1 MNIFY
6 SQVDGAVQT
15 ELNARGNSGKNRTTR
30 DIDFM
35 VGKLANV
42 QISAYNTGS
51 ADPQSLIAEPYG
63 TLGGTKLTT
72 GRYMPSG
79 DGGFLT
85 NPTYIVTSIIT
96 DKSGQAVLNEDK
108 KTDTSHR
115 IGPYITQV
123 SIDIGDHSMGLL
135 NKATFNITIPNPT
148 RDLDGIENTWFY
160 PGRYVKIEIVH
171 PETAIITGVENRL
184 STGSLFGSL
193 SQEDYDGKLKKM
205 YPSLVNELDKFKN
218 EIRQLNLFSFQGLIT
233 SFDFSYTED
242 GTVEATI
249 SLTGTSNTYTDVS
262 MLMNPETK
270 TATPK
275 DVNYTFAPPSVAKLS
290 GQKPDTGSIE
300 FYGQLYNQFETVRNK
315 YKLDKDIKND
325 PPVLIPFFPPDPK
338 EERNDSFILYGQM
351 YTNTIT
357 LPNYPSFVLDPSL
370 SLNQTSQQA
379 EYDKKKTA
387 YDKRNQS
394 FTTTQ
399 RYVTLGGLIQFVN
412 KYIIEKL
419 KGSAVTATIMC
430 DDLHCFS
437 NYYQSLTSCV
447 PDQILLL
454 PANTPTYGFNVYPT
468 SDTDSLIFY
477 PTVVQAML
485 TKNITWPGV
494 YSTTANQEKIY
505 PTRIFL
511 NLEYIQQV
519 LNALSETNTKQFTL
533 KTFFA
538 NISARISYATG
549 GAIDLKLVT
558 NDTNTNVLHFMDT
571 KYLKSIDPTKK
582 VEPYSVPMLA
592 NHKNGT
598 IVRSFTFQAKL
609 PANVKNL
616 SYVLNSGTNVSESE
630 IAPYLN
636 FMYNSKD
643 VNAINAAKLKY
654 KEKHE
659 TVLKN
664 LTEAKTSYGLIPFSQ
679 ENTTKLYKA
688 LVEYVKF
695 PYDDIMK
702 SQQMTAPVFPF
713 DVDFEIDGINGL
725 RYGDVLTFDGL
736 PEKYR
741 NNTVFSIIGITHDVS
756 TEGVWTTKIKCIMRP
771 NIG

>member
-6 SQVDGAVQT
+6 SQVDDAVQT

-42 QISAYNTGS
+42 QISAYNSGS

-79 DGGFLT
+79 NRGFLT

-96 DKSGQAVLNEDK
+96 DKTGQAVLKEDE

-123 SIDIGDHSMGLL
+123 SVDIGDHSMGLL

-171 PETAIITGVENRL
+171 PETAIISGVENRL

-275 DVNYTFAPPSVAKLS
+275 DVNYTFATSSVAELS

-300 FYGQLYNQFETVRNK
+300 FYGQLYHQFEKVRND

-357 LPNYPSFVLDPSL
+357 LPNYPSFVLDPSS

-454 PANTPTYGFNVYPT
+454 PVNTPTYGFNVYPT

-592 NHKNGT
+592 NHLNGT

-756 TEGVWTTKIKCIMRP
+756 TDGVWTTKIKCIMRP

>member
-6 SQVDGAVQT
+6 SQVDDAVQT

-42 QISAYNTGS
+42 QISAYNSGS

-79 DGGFLT
+79 NRGFLT

-96 DKSGQAVLNEDK
+96 DKTGQAVLKEDE

-123 SIDIGDHSMGLL
+123 SVDIGDHSMGLL

-171 PETAIITGVENRL
+171 PETAIISGVENRL

-275 DVNYTFAPPSVAKLS
+275 DVNYTFATSSVAELS

-300 FYGQLYNQFETVRNK
+300 FYGQLYHQFEKVRND

-357 LPNYPSFVLDPSL
+357 LPNYPSFVLDPSS

-454 PANTPTYGFNVYPT
+454 PVNTPTYGFNVYPT

-756 TEGVWTTKIKCIMRP
+756 TDGVWTTKIKCIMRP